1 MPTFRTV
8 AVFAAAALLLAV
20 TPGPGIFYVAARTLA
35 GGRAE
40 GVASSFGTG
49 LGGMV
54 HVLAGAL
61 GVSALVL
68 ASAELFAALKLV
80 GAAYLVWIG
89 VRTIGAARREAAW
102 APPPRRRWACGA
114 PSARASWSRR

>member
-1 MPTFRTV
+1 MPDLTQLALF
-8 AVFAAAALLLAV
+8 FAAALVLAI

-40 GVASSFGTG
+40 GIASSFGTG

-68 ASAELFAALKLV
+68 ASAELFTALKLV

-89 VRTIGAARREAAW
+89 FRTFQAPDGKSRRPWPAAGSAAGGRAARV
-102 APPPRRRWACGA
+102 P
-114 PSARASWSRR
+114 